1 MSSAQSPESADYR
14 DSALQTPGGNS
25 EAKTDKHTD
34 GIMKNKLFS
43 TLAIVALLAGF
54 IGCSPF
60 NKLLKI
66 NDSEQMFDAAVNYY
80 NEGDYQHALQLL
92 QEIAPRYA
100 STMRADTILY
110 YTGCCFYK
118 QGDFETSGTI
128 FDEYRRTYGRSP
140 LLEDVEY
147 MYAMGYYFASPQPSR
162 DQTATL
168 QAIRTISEFME
179 RYPESPKMGVCEM
192 RIEEMKNKLYDK
204 SFINARTYYKTE
216 RYKAAIIAFKNA
228 LAEFPDTP
236 HREEILFLTLDSS
249 YQLAANSISSLQVD
263 RYLDA
268 MDAYYNFISEFP
280 ESKHRKA
287 AERMQRASKRYLA
300 KHNADVDGT
309 TATEEGNNNESDDT
323 AENNN

>member
-1 MSSAQSPESADYR
+1 M
-14 DSALQTPGGNS
+14 LGG
-25 EAKTDKHTD
+25 
-34 GIMKNKLFS
+34 
-43 TLAIVALLAGF
+43 VALGWGVGTRNTMKIREIIKLVVAAFVVGVV
-54 IGCSPF
+54 GCSPF

-66 NDSEQMFDAAVNYY
+66 NDSEQMYHAAIKYY
-80 NEGDYQHALQLL
+80 EDGDFQHTLQLFEEL
-92 QEIAPRYA
+92 APRYA
-100 STMRADTILY
+100 STMRADTIMY

-118 QGDFETSGTI
+118 QGDFETSGTL

-147 MYAMGYYFASPQPSR
+147 MHAMGYYFSSPEPSR

-168 QAIRTISEFME
+168 QAIRAIGEYME
-179 RYPESPKMGVCEM
+179 RYPSSPKTGVCEM
-192 RIEEMKNKLYDK
+192 RLEELRGKLYDK

-228 LAEFPDTP
+228 LAEYPDTP

-249 YQLAANSISSLQVD
+249 YRLAENSIASLQVD

-280 ESKHRKA
+280 ESKHKRA
-287 AERMQRASKRYLA
+287 AERMQRASKRYLER
-300 KHNADVDGT
+300 HNAQIDGES
-309 TATEEGNNNESDDT
+309 AEG
-323 AENNN
+323 ENKTIE